1 MALLNGFSREDRAQI
16 VKGKSWQEYPNGDS
30 YANFLVKRCEECS
43 ELRH

>member
-1 MALLNGFSREDRAQI
+1 MALLNGFSREDRAHI